1 MGQKCGNI
9 TPIDRPATRARK
21 EPPMAQRSE
30 SLPDPLQSPESNP
43 ELVAKGEQQ
52 AQAAVKAAGL
62 TPDEVETVA
71 VEAPSGPVEMP
82 KADTPLVVAEYTT
95 DEALLKDYAD
105 LLTGQ
110 RQRTFAF
117 AMCVVDLVLAV
128 MVVVTWPSLWI
139 VAVVLVALAVAMMIW
154 RRHASANVAKRLL
167 KGLDKADLHRVVS
180 VYGDHVVLTKSDGTP
195 HRYDRKDLSELKHND
210 TIGVLA
216 AHSARRTGKS
226 SWPGAAMRARRPRP
240 TKRPN
245 GAGPSS
251 TWRRSPARSKIIR
264 RTCGDG
270 ATQRKTRH
278 RAKNDIRVHVLR
290 VCPTATR
297 ASAPTPGPPRAPKG
311 GRSPSRIARRPA
323 KPSAITSPRRPW
335 SKIPV

>member
-1 MGQKCGNI
+1 
-9 TPIDRPATRARK
+9 
-21 EPPMAQRSE
+21 MAQRSE

-139 VAVVLVALAVAMMIW
+139 VAVALVALAVAMMIW

-210 TIGVLA
+210 TIGVLVFGNLGVTVP
-216 AHSARRTGKS
+216 R
-226 SWPGAAMRARRPRP
+226 GALSEEDWQKLLAW
-240 TKRPN
+240 
-245 GAGPSS
+245 G
-251 TWRRSPARSKIIR
+251 
-264 RTCGDG
+264 GD
-270 ATQRKTRH
+270 
-278 RAKNDIRVHVLR
+278 
-290 VCPTATR
+290 
-297 ASAPTPGPPRAPKG
+297 ASASAAADEKTERRRAELDLEEES
-311 GRSPSRIARRPA
+311 SPEQDH
-323 KPSAITSPRRPW
+323 
-335 SKIPV
+335 